1 MAYRKYARRHDRDH
15 PKKRKQ
21 LRHHRATRGDQ
32 RVGVKPGDHVLV
44 EIRPVDIR
52 PRLIPELQR
61 VADELVDRP
70 ETAEAF
76 ALLADN

>member
-1 MAYRKYARRHDRDH
+1 MIATIRKSGNSFVITVPREEM
-15 PKKRKQ
+15 
-21 LRHHRATRGDQ
+21 Q
-32 RVGVKPGDHVLV
+32 RVGVEPGDHVLV

>member
-1 MAYRKYARRHDRDH
+1 MIATIRKSGNSFVITVPREEM
-15 PKKRKQ
+15 
-21 LRHHRATRGDQ
+21 Q
-32 RVGVKPGDHVLV
+32 RVGVRPGDHVLV

-52 PRLIPELQR
+52 PWLIPELQR
-61 VADELVDRP
+61 VVDELVDRP